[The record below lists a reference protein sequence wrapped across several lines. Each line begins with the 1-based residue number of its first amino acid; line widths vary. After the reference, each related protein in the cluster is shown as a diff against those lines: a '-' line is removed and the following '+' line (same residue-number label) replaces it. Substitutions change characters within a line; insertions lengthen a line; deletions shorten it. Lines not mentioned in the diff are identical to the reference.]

1 MCQQTVIGNVSFWQ
15 RWRSGNGGVLA
26 EVFWLCCSGSG
37 VLVAVAFWWRWRS
50 GSVGVVLCCAVL
62 S

>member
-37 VLVAVAFWWRWRS
+37 VLVAVAFWWRS
-50 GSVGVVLCCAVL
+50 GSVGVVL
-62 S
+62 